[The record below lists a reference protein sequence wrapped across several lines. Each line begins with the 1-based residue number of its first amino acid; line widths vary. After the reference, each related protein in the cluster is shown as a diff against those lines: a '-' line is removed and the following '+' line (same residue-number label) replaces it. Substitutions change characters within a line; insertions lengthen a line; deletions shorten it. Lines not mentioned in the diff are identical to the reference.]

1 VDLNWAIGN
10 NNDLL
15 CYLPNDLKRFKEITK
30 NNVVIMGRKTLES
43 LPNGQPLKDRY
54 NIVLTRDENFRKKD
68 TLVMHSIKHLLAY
81 TWLLQ
86 VVNGLDC
93 FVIGGGEVYKQLLPE
108 INEIYVTKIN
118 HKFDEAD
125 TYFPNLDK
133 SDEWIITE
141 ESETYNEGG
150 LEYKFITYKK
160 VNK

>member
-1 VDLNWAIGN
+1 
-10 NNDLL
+10 
-15 CYLPNDLKRFKEITK
+15 
-30 NNVVIMGRKTLES
+30 MGRKTLES
-43 LPNGQPLKDRY
+43 LPNGEPLKDRY

-68 TLVMHSIKHLLAY
+68 TLVMHSIEHLLAY

-118 HKFDEAD
+118 HKFDKAD

-133 SDEWIITE
+133 SDEWRITE

-150 LEYKFITYKK
+150 LEYKFITYKRVDK
-160 VNK
+160 